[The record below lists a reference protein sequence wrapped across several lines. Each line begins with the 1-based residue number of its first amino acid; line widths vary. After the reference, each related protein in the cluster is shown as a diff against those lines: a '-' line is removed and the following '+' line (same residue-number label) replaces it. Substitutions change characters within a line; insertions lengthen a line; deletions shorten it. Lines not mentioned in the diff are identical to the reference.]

1 MLVSI
6 KDIKNEQNRF
16 NKDKKKSFKLP
27 KRTIS
32 KNNINSITSRIS
44 NNNINS
50 ENNQTGITTTN
61 NDIIATSTS
70 MNDYKIKD
78 SVRNLIQKGIEN
90 KKKNNNI

>member
-1 MLVSI
+1 MN
-6 KDIKNEQNRF
+6 KKKC
-16 NKDKKKSFKLP
+16 NKDKKKSFKIA

-32 KNNINSITSRIS
+32 KNNINSITSHII

-78 SVRNLIQKGIEN
+78 SVRNLIQKGTEN
-90 KKKNNNI
+90 KK